1 MNKAAYWQRG
11 EALDY
16 ENRTEET
23 IEAGSVIA
31 FGNRVGVAGT
41 DIEPGE
47 KGSLHVEGVF
57 EVPKGEGAIEAG
69 ADVYF
74 DAAAMLFKVEALAVS
89 SANASYDSTSKPGV
103 RAGYAAQD
111 AAADAETVLVKINA

>member
-1 MNKAAYWQRG
+1 MRKAAFWQRG

-16 ENRTEET
+16 VNRTEET

-31 FGNRVGVAGT
+31 FGDRVGVAGA
-41 DIEPGE
+41 DIPPGE
-47 KGSLHVEGVF
+47 TGSLHVEGVF

-69 ADVYF
+69 TDVYF
-74 DAAAMLFKVEALAVS
+74 DAAAMLFKMEALAVS
-89 SANASYDSTSKPGV
+89 SANAPYNSTSKPGV

>member
-1 MNKAAYWQRG
+1 M
-11 EALDY
+11 
-16 ENRTEET
+16 NRTEET

-31 FGNRVGVAGT
+31 FGDRVGVAGA
-41 DIEPGE
+41 DIPPGE
-47 KGSLHVEGVF
+47 TGSLHVEGVF

-69 ADVYF
+69 TDVSF
-74 DAAAMLFKVEALAVS
+74 DAAAMLFKMEALAVS
-89 SANASYDSTSKPGV
+89 SANAPYNSTSKPGV